1 MIIELWIDQLQL
13 EQMAS
18 NIKDLGTALE
28 EPFDN
33 FVEYTTM
40 PLLDGQISVSI
51 DYDTYITQQDNGL
64 LLEWT
69 LNENQE

>member
-33 FVEYTTM
+33 LVEYTTM